1 MKKPLKRKEF
11 IIEDENALR
20 AISIVKNPAIEKSF
34 QLFKAANIHENCKCQ
49 IVDGELITN
58 ADACD
63 YCKSLK
69 KTSFKSIKEE
79 KKQITGPAMVPNIDI
94 LRLDEVTGEYY
105 NCWFSEETIV
115 KASSLY
121 LKNSNHRS
129 ANFNHTNKFTDDIYV
144 IESWIVTDPKMDKSK
159 ALGFEDIDKGTWMV
173 TYQVENDELWKEIK
187 QSDFTGFSIEG
198 FFETFNQ
205 VENDEIKIKNI
216 VSIINSNIQ
225 DSDKESMIKKII
237 NTK

>member
-11 IIEDENALR
+11 IIEDQDALR
-20 AISIVKNPAIEKSF
+20 AITIVKNPAIEKSF
-34 QLFKAANIHENCKCQ
+34 QLFRAANIHENCKCQ

-58 ADACD
+58 SDACD
-63 YCKSLK
+63 YCKSLEK
-69 KTSFKSIKEE
+69 KSFSIVEE
-79 KKQITGPAMVPNIDI
+79 KKQITGPSMVPNIDI
-94 LRLDEVTGEYY
+94 LRFDDITGEYY
-105 NCWFSEETIV
+105 NCWFSEETIL
-115 KASSLY
+115 KAASLY
-121 LKNSNHRS
+121 LKNSNHTK
-129 ANFNHTNKFTDDIYV
+129 ANFDHKNNFTKDVYI
-144 IESWIVTDPKMDKSK
+144 IESWIVTDPEMDKSK
-159 ALGFEDIDKGTWMV
+159 ALGFEGISKGTWMV
-173 TYQVENDELWKEIK
+173 TYQVESEELWKEIK

>member
-34 QLFKAANIHENCKCQ
+34 QLFRAANIHENCKCQ

-58 ADACD
+58 PDCCD
-63 YCKSLK
+63 YCKSMK
-69 KTSFKSIKEE
+69 KKSFSVVEE

-94 LRLDEVTGEYY
+94 LRFDDVTGEYY
-105 NCWFSEETIV
+105 NCWFSEETIL
-115 KASSLY
+115 KAASLY
-121 LKNSNHRS
+121 LKNSNHTK
-129 ANFNHTNKFTDDIYV
+129 ANFDHKNSFTKDVYI
-144 IESWIVTDPKMDKSK
+144 IESWIVTDPEMDKSK
-159 ALGFEDIDKGTWMV
+159 ALGFEGIDKGTWMV
-173 TYQVENDELWKEIK
+173 TYQVESDELWKEIK

-205 VENDEIKIKNI
+205 LEIDEVKIKNI
-216 VSIINSNIQ
+216 VSIINSNIP
-225 DSDKESMIKKII
+225 DNDKESMIKKII

>member
-105 NCWFSEETIV
+105 N
-115 KASSLY
+115 
-121 LKNSNHRS
+121 
-129 ANFNHTNKFTDDIYV
+129 
-144 IESWIVTDPKMDKSK
+144 
-159 ALGFEDIDKGTWMV
+159 LG
-173 TYQVENDELWKEIK
+173 
-187 QSDFTGFSIEG
+187 
-198 FFETFNQ
+198 
-205 VENDEIKIKNI
+205 
-216 VSIINSNIQ
+216 
-225 DSDKESMIKKII
+225 KK
-237 NTK
+237 

>member
-34 QLFKAANIHENCKCQ
+34 QLFRAANIHENCKCQ

-63 YCKSLK
+63 YCKSLEK
-69 KTSFKSIKEE
+69 KSFSVVEE

-94 LRLDEVTGEYY
+94 LRFDDVTGEYY
-105 NCWFSEETIV
+105 NCWFSEETIL
-115 KASSLY
+115 KAASLY
-121 LKNSNHRS
+121 LKNSNHTK
-129 ANFNHTNKFTDDIYV
+129 ANFDHTNNFTKDVYI
-144 IESWIVTDPKMDKSK
+144 IESWIVTDPEMDKSK
-159 ALGFEDIDKGTWMV
+159 ALGFEDISKGTWMV
-173 TYQVENDELWKEIK
+173 TYQVENEELWKEIK

-198 FFETFNQ
+198 LFETFNQ

-216 VSIINSNIQ
+216 VSIINSNIP
-225 DSDKESMIKKII
+225 DNDKESMIKKII

>member
-1 MKKPLKRKEF
+1 MKKPLLRKEF
-11 IIEDENALR
+11 IIEDEDALK
-20 AISIVKNPAIEKSF
+20 AISIVKKPAIEKSF
-34 QLFKAANIHENCKCQ
+34 QLFRAANIHENCKCQ

-63 YCKSLK
+63 YCKSLEK
-69 KTSFKSIKEE
+69 KSFSVVEE

-94 LRLDEVTGEYY
+94 LRFDDVTGEYY
-105 NCWFSEETIV
+105 NCWFSEETIL

-121 LKNSNHRS
+121 LKNSNHTK
-129 ANFNHTNKFTDDIYV
+129 ANFDHTNNFTKDVYIV
-144 IESWIVTDPKMDKSK
+144 ESWIVRNPEMDLSK
-159 ALGFEDIDKGTWMV
+159 ELGFEDISKGTWMV

-205 VENDEIKIKNI
+205 LESDEVKIKNI
-216 VSIINSNIQ
+216 VSIINSNIP
-225 DSDKESMIKKII
+225 DNDKESMIKKII